1 MGGRAPYRFRT
12 EPIIIDGIHTKK
24 LVIEPTEAAFVRKM
38 YDMYIDP
45 RISLH
50 DIATQLTAQGVRSF
64 FGKPFSRSTISLI
77 LRNPIYAMA
86 DLDIYEFF
94 KSQGTEI
101 YNDAADFVGTN
112 GCYYYRS
119 KGSTIL
125 PNRGAGQH
133 HSQGRIYFLRASS
146 SENRDAEI
154 YNDAADFVGTNGCY
168 YYRSKG
174 STDNKHKYL
183 QGQMLVLAPSEGFIP
198 SELWLRVRKKI
209 MASQSYQPARKAR
222 HSWMAGKIKCGNCGY
237 ALMAAHSCGHL
248 YFRCSKHAENKSCPG
263 CGAVRLHDLE
273 EVVYQQMV
281 KKLEDYRRHRCKS
294 LSLDF

>member
-1 MGGRAPYRFRT
+1 MGGRAPYGFRT
-12 EPIIIDGIHTKK
+12 EPIIIDGVHTKK

-64 FGKPFSRSTISLI
+64 YGKPFSRSTISLI

-101 YNDAADFVGTN
+101 YNDAADFAGTN

-119 KGSTIL
+119 KGNI
-125 PNRGAGQH
+125 
-133 HSQGRIYFLRASS
+133 
-146 SENRDAEI
+146 
-154 YNDAADFVGTNGCY
+154 
-168 YYRSKG
+168 
-174 STDNKHKYL
+174 DNKHKYL
-183 QGQMLVLAPSEGFIP
+183 QGQILVLAPSEGFIP

-222 HSWMAGKIKCGNCGY
+222 NM
-237 ALMAAHSCGHL
+237 ML
-248 YFRCSKHAENKSCPG
+248 YHFS
-263 CGAVRLHDLE
+263 
-273 EVVYQQMV
+273 
-281 KKLEDYRRHRCKS
+281 
-294 LSLDF
+294 